1 MITREKSTA
10 LSGKVLK
17 YQKTGDG
24 YNDILKEIS
33 IIIYRYPQR
42 KYGWGEDDCSEFYLF
57 FYRRIMRIIRNYNDV
72 GRNFEAYLYSSLKW
86 QFRIYSRKRLLC
98 DRDWKYSSLKE
109 FWNTAD
115 EPAGAEPEGMLL
127 EDYPGIIRGKADSR
141 HYILYILKQAVTV
154 CEEDIVKAAAVT
166 GYSYD
171 WLGKKVCEI
180 RSLLFKKE
188 KRLTVLRER
197 RNRAYYKLILL
208 EEELHDSSVSDSI
221 DYCMERIVRLK
232 KTMKDAQTAISK
244 IKLSPSNRELADI
257 IKIPKGTID
266 SSLYSLKKKAVKYNR
281 IWNKRLA

>member
-1 MITREKSTA
+1 MITTEKSTA
-10 LSGKVLK
+10 LSGKVLR

-24 YNDILKEIS
+24 YNDILKQIS

-57 FYRRIMRIIRNYNDV
+57 FYRRIMKIIRNYNDI

-86 QFRIYSRKRLLC
+86 QFRIYSRKKLMCARN
-98 DRDWKYSSLKE
+98 WKYASLKE

-115 EPAGAEPEGMLL
+115 EPAGMEPEEMLL
-127 EDYPGIIRGKADSR
+127 QDYPGIIRGKADSR

-171 WLGKKVCEI
+171 WLEKKVCEI
-180 RSLLFKKE
+180 RSLLFKKGR
-188 KRLTVLRER
+188 RLTVLRER
-197 RNRAYYKLILL
+197 RNKAYYKLILL
-208 EEELHDSSVSDSI
+208 EEELHDSSVSGTT
-221 DYCMERIVRLK
+221 DYCTERIARLK
-232 KTMKDAQTAISK
+232 KTMRDAQTAISK

-257 IKIPKGTID
+257 IRIPKGTVD
-266 SSLYSLKKKAVKYNR
+266 SSLYSLKKKAVKYYR
-281 IWNKRLA
+281 IWNKRFA